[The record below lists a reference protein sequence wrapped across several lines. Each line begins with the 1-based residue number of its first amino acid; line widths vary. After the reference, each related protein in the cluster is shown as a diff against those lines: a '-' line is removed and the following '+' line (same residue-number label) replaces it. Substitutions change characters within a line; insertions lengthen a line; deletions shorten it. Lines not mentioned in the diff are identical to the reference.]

1 MSDTD
6 TGLSLAERMAQVAAA
21 ASAGDKVNASTG
33 EIIEERQPANQFGA
47 SRVSTSEHQQE
58 QRERNAE
65 MRAALDEATTA
76 PPMQPGVGTTF
87 VETPPTVNETV
98 TVQAAPEVIPA
109 PEPIRVE
116 VPPPT
121 PEPQPVRAEAPQPE
135 PEIEQPSRTADAPY
149 AASSMGQIIDMMER
163 GGFSQ
168 ECVAA
173 FQALARGMSEI
184 ADATQKKQKGSITLK
199 ITLTTEGEA
208 FFMEGDYKVTAPKLP
223 RPRTIG
229 WQTDDGR
236 ISPTQPRQQIMFGRD
251 VGDYGER
258 NVRPITDARVV
269 RQV

>member
-1 MSDTD
+1 MPDPNENET
-6 TGLSLAERMAQVAAA
+6 LAARMAQVAAA
-21 ASAGDKVNASTG
+21 AKGGERVIPSTG
-33 EIIEERQPANQFGA
+33 EVIEEKPAEQFG
-47 SRVSTSEHQQE
+47 TSSVAAPEYQQE
-58 QRERNAE
+58 QRDRNDAMSAAVDAMPIAE
-65 MRAALDEATTA
+65 PVA
-76 PPMQPGVGTTF
+76 
-87 VETPPTVNETV
+87 
-98 TVQAAPEVIPA
+98 EVIPE

-121 PEPQPVRAEAPQPE
+121 PEPEPARAEEPKAA
-135 PEIEQPSRTADAPY
+135 PEIEQPRTADAPY
-149 AASSMGQIIDMMER
+149 AASSMGQVIDMMER

-168 ECVAA
+168 ECVTA

-236 ISPTQPRQQIMFGRD
+236 ISPTQPRQQIMFGRE
-251 VGDYGER
+251 VGDHGER
-258 NVRPITDARVV
+258 GVRHIGEARVV
-269 RQV
+269 RTV